1 MEIKMEEF
9 NLLESLQD
17 LIGQL
22 QMGKCSEEEVLEV
35 LNNIVSYTRPNI
47 QDKTKDILWDF
58 IPEKDIPKVQELIIA
73 IN

>member
-1 MEIKMEEF
+1 MEEF